1 MSFKRR
7 QAPFMSTGCSTSQ
20 KKQGEMFT
28 SLEWRRRR
36 WGKLKALSPAN
47 SFWLLLLLVCLGK
60 KKNNT
65 IMDNFQLPPTSAFQS
80 LRAVIAAW
88 LLFSSEN
95 SSWMLSHEGL
105 NWSETEELTDLVL
118 WKGCVPSIQFTKTV
132 SGLGIQW
139 AVTVTVEK
147 MDSWWTDKQQ
157 AQHLVLRWPK
167 TIASQIRFVTFRLI
181 HRAAQKFH

>member
-65 IMDNFQLPPTSAFQS
+65 IMDNFQLPPTPAFQS

-139 AVTVTVEK
+139 AVTVTVAK
-147 MDSWWTDKQQ
+147 WTADGQTNNK
-157 AQHLVLRWPK
+157 HNIWSCDGRRRSLRK
-167 TIASQIRFVTFRLI
+167 YVSLRFG
-181 HRAAQKFH
+181 